1 MLFVLVFVAL
11 AGAGIAWGV
20 HASGV
25 APGDLASLW
34 SLPVETLV
42 GLLAACLALYG
53 ADMIRY
59 RAFGAAIG
67 ERVTWRAALDA
78 TVANF
83 FFSWVTPGAALGA
96 PAAIVMLGRRGV
108 SWEGAMLIAFGKSL
122 TGTAVLVGLAF
133 LALAL
138 GLGPALDRS
147 AVIVLATGT
156 GIFVILLLIPII
168 GALWP
173 RRMLAGIDRGERFL
187 GGRRWLAGPRASR
200 IVTRLCAT
208 LRGAVERLAKLRE
221 RGAMVPLVLLA
232 THVLYLG
239 VFVAIAVVLARAFG
253 AASLARAIG
262 ISTVYAAFTYVAP
275 TPGGAGLSEAAATLF
290 YGGILAPRDAVIV
303 VLLFRALTFYLHIA
317 IGVIYLGI
325 VGGTRQIL
333 DHERRP

>member
-1 MLFVLVFVAL
+1 MKGYARLVLFVLVFVAL
-11 AGAGIAWGV
+11 ASAGIAWGV

-25 APGDLASLW
+25 VPGDLGILW
-34 SLPVETLV
+34 TLPGSTLL
-42 GLLAACLALYG
+42 GLVAACLGLYG

-67 ERVTWRAALDA
+67 EHVTWRAALDA

-108 SWEGAMLIAFGKSL
+108 SWEGATLIAFGKSL

-133 LALAL
+133 VALAL

-147 AVIVLATGT
+147 TVIVLATGT
-156 GIFVILLLIPII
+156 GIFVALLLVPII

-173 RRMLAGIDRGERFL
+173 RRMLAGIDRFERL
-187 GGRRWLAGPRASR
+187 LARRWSGPRAIR
-200 IVTRLCAT
+200 IVTGLCET
-208 LRGAVERLAKLRE
+208 LRRAVERLAKLRE
-221 RGAMVPLVLLA
+221 RGAMLPLLLLV
-232 THVLYLG
+232 THLLYLG

-253 AASLARAIG
+253 AESLPRAIG

-275 TPGGAGLSEAAATLF
+275 TPGGAGLSEAAATVF
-290 YGGILAPRDAVIV
+290 FGGILAPRRSGR
-303 VLLFRALTFYLHIA
+303 RAHLRSRHRGRGA
-317 IGVIYLGI
+317 
-325 VGGTRQIL
+325 
-333 DHERRP
+333 